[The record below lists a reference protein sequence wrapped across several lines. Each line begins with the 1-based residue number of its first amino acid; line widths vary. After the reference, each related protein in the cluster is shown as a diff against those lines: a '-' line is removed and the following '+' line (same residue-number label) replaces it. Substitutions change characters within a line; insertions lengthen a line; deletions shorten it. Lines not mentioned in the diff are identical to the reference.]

1 MKGYSMSFWYRYKP
15 NHITKYKKLKTRVF
29 KKCRDGIQIIYFTNE
44 GQKLFRDDNIVRTI
58 REVIT
63 TDYDFKFFKRYYNKN
78 RKARIKRYA
87 YTKAGI
93 AKADILNYINTRKE
107 V

>member
-1 MKGYSMSFWYRYKP
+1 MSFWYRYKP
-15 NHITKYKKLKTRVF
+15 NHITKYKKLKTKVF
-29 KKCRDGIQIIYFTNE
+29 KKFRDGIQIIYFTDE
-44 GQKLFRDDNIVRTI
+44 GQKQLLYRDNIVRTI
-58 REVIT
+58 REVVT

-78 RKARIKRYA
+78 RKTRIKRYV

-93 AKADILNYINTRKE
+93 LNYINYTRKE